1 MSVKKTNH
9 VIVNS
14 ISELHNFLG
23 LPKPEHP
30 LISLIKLEGSGR
42 ENGGLSVSL
51 TNYLYSISLKRNI
64 KGKLKY
70 GRNYYDFDDG
80 VMALMSPGQVISSD
94 NSSDYEVTGW
104 WLVFHPDL
112 IRNYPLNSNIN
123 NFGYFSYDVHEALHL
138 SSKEG
143 KSIESIFKIIMKEY
157 QSSIDI
163 FSQDLI
169 VSQLE
174 VLLNYANRYYNRQF
188 ITRKAP
194 SNDLL
199 VKMESLLQTYFKSD
213 LVQKNGLP
221 TVNYIAGKLK
231 VSPNYLSDMLRT
243 HTGQNAQQHIHHHLI
258 EKAKELLISKSLS
271 VSETAF
277 KLGFEYP
284 QYFSRLF
291 KSKTGMS
298 PSAYKS
304 SVN

>member
-1 MSVKKTNH
+1 MSEKKTNH

-30 LISLIKLEGSGR
+30 LISLIKLEGSMR

-70 GRNYYDFDDG
+70 GRNYYDFDEG
-80 VMALMSPGQVISSD
+80 VMALMSPGQVMSSD

-138 SSKEG
+138 SSKEE

-163 FSQDLI
+163 YSQDLI

-199 VKMESLLQTYFKSD
+199 VKMESLLQIYFKSD

-271 VSETAF
+271 VSETAY

-298 PSAYKS
+298 PAAYKS